1 VNRHLAAISSVLDQ
15 LADRVVLFQYREWLF
30 VTFGLFGAL
39 GTTLTAALMGAILL
53 GQGVAPGLF
62 LAMALLGSAGV
73 VGGSWLLGQALDY
86 RQLLAN
92 PHCAVRRPLF
102 VSWGGALGLSLAL
115 ALAAALSGHH
125 PLLMLDAL
133 ARSIFLGHAVGR
145 IGCLSYGCCFG
156 RPTRHRLAITYRNPQ
171 AKAVRVGR
179 LQGVPLH
186 PAALYEA
193 ILEIGLLVAV
203 NAVALLG
210 APLGAPTALALIG
223 YGCVRFAVE
232 FLRNNEGRLVIGPI
246 SLNHLIAL
254 ALVGLGAGLAALTPL
269 GDAQAAP
276 AVAWSALLDAAP
288 WLALGITPCTLL
300 VFVGFSTHRGGVG
313 RW

>member
-1 VNRHLAAISSVLDQ
+1 VNRRLVAISSVLDR
-15 LADRVVLFQYREWLF
+15 LADRVVLFRYREWLF

-39 GTTLTAALMGAILL
+39 GTVLSTALMGAILI
-53 GQGVAPGLF
+53 GQGVAPGIF
-62 LAMALLGSAGV
+62 TSMALLGSVAI
-73 VGGSWLLGQALDY
+73 VGGSWLLGQLFDY
-86 RQLLAN
+86 RLLLTD
-92 PHCAVRRPLF
+92 PHRAVRRPMF

-115 ALAAALSGHH
+115 ALSAVLSGLE
-125 PLLMLDAL
+125 LLLILDAL

-156 RPTRHRLAITYRNPQ
+156 RPTRQRLAITYRNPE
-171 AKAVRVGR
+171 AKAVRVGH

-210 APLGAPTALALIG
+210 APIGAPTALALIG

-232 FLRNNEGRLVIGPI
+232 FLRNNDGRMALGPI

-254 ALVGLGAGLAALTPL
+254 ALVGFGAGLAALTPL
-269 GDAQAAP
+269 GDPQAAP
-276 AVAWSALLDAAP
+276 AIAWSAFLDAAP
-288 WLALGITPCTLL
+288 WLAPGIAPCALL
-300 VFVGFSTHRGGVG
+300 VFFGFSTHRGVVG

>member
-1 VNRHLAAISSVLDQ
+1 
-15 LADRVVLFQYREWLF
+15 
-30 VTFGLFGAL
+30 
-39 GTTLTAALMGAILL
+39 M
-53 GQGVAPGLF
+53 
-62 LAMALLGSAGV
+62 
-73 VGGSWLLGQALDY
+73 
-86 RQLLAN
+86 
-92 PHCAVRRPLF
+92 F

-115 ALAAALSGHH
+115 ALSALLSGHDL
-125 PLLMLDAL
+125 LLMLDAL

-193 ILEIGLLVAV
+193 VLEIGLLVAV

-210 APLGAPTALALIG
+210 APVGAPTALALFG

-232 FLRNNEGRLVIGPI
+232 FLRDNQGRLVLGPI

-276 AVAWSALLDAAP
+276 AIAWGALLDAAP
-288 WLALGITPCTLL
+288 WLALGIAPCALL
-300 VFVGFSTHRGGVG
+300 IFVAFSTHRGVVG

>member
-1 VNRHLAAISSVLDQ
+1 VNRRLTAISSVLDQ
-15 LADRVVLFQYREWLF
+15 LADRVVLFRYREWLF

-39 GTTLTAALMGAILL
+39 GTVLSTALMGAILL
-53 GQGVAPGLF
+53 GQGVAPGIF
-62 LAMALLGSAGV
+62 LSMALLGSVAI
-73 VGGSWLLGQALDY
+73 VGGSWLLGQLFDY
-86 RQLLAN
+86 RLLLSD
-92 PHCAVRRPLF
+92 PHRAVRRPMF
-102 VSWGGALGLSLAL
+102 VSWGGALGLSLTL
-115 ALAAALSGHH
+115 ALAAALSGIDL
-125 PLLMLDAL
+125 LLMLDAL

-171 AKAVRVGR
+171 AKAVRVGH

-193 ILEIGLLVAV
+193 ILEIGLLLAV

-210 APLGAPTALALIG
+210 APIGAPTALALIG

-232 FLRNNEGRLVIGPI
+232 FLRHSDGRMAVGPI

-254 ALVGLGAGLAALTPL
+254 ALVGFGAGMAALTPL
-269 GDAQAAP
+269 GDPQAAP
-276 AVAWSALLDAAP
+276 AIAWSAFLDAAP
-288 WLALGITPCTLL
+288 WLAPGIAPCALL
-300 VFVGFSTHRGGVG
+300 VFLGFSTHRGVVG